1 MANPN
6 IVNVSTIQGK
16 TVGQAVGTSAAAI
29 VTNSSSSGKILKI
42 NSLVVS
48 NIDGTNIA
56 EITATVYKNQT
67 TEFHLAKAIS
77 VPINATLVIVSK
89 DTSIYLEEND
99 SIRLSASASLDLE
112 AVCSYEE
119 IS

>member
-6 IVNVSTIQGK
+6 IVNVSTILGK
-16 TVGQAVGTSAAAI
+16 VAGQAVSTTQTAI
-29 VTNSSSSGKILKI
+29 VTNSSGSGKIFKI

-48 NIDGTNIA
+48 NINGTDVA
-56 EITATVYKNQT
+56 DITADLFKNQSSS
-67 TEFHLAKAIS
+67 FRLAFTIS
-77 VPINATLVIVSK
+77 VPADSTLVLISK

-99 SIRLSASASLDLE
+99 SIRLSASTNTRLE
-112 AVCSYEE
+112 AICSYEE

>member
-6 IVNVSTIQGK
+6 IVAVTSIYGK
-16 TVGQAVGTSAAAI
+16 IAGQAVGTSAAAI

-42 NSLVVS
+42 NSLIIS
-48 NIDGTNIA
+48 NVDGTSSA
-56 EITATVYKNQT
+56 DITATVYKNQS
-67 TEFHLAKAIS
+67 TEYHLAKTVT
-77 VPINATLVIVSK
+77 VPADATLVVISK

-99 SIRLSASASLDLE
+99 SIRLLASAASDLE